1 MNVQLTQVAEN
12 LSSWKVKSIVK
23 LPGSDGI
30 EVTFSGDN
38 GPPVRFRAT
47 EFGMGERGA
56 KLAALARFAAAAGF
70 GDSKDIFNFLTD
82 YGQEARGIL
91 FSEGDLLDLD
101 DFTDEF

>member
-1 MNVQLTQVAEN
+1 MNVQLTQVADN

-23 LPGSDGI
+23 LPGSDGV
-30 EVTFSGDN
+30 EVTFSGEN
-38 GPPVRFRAT
+38 GTPVRFLAT

-70 GDSKDIFNFLTD
+70 GDSKNIFDFLTD
-82 YGQEARGIL
+82 YGQESRAIL
-91 FSEGDLLDLD
+91 FSEGKNFDLG